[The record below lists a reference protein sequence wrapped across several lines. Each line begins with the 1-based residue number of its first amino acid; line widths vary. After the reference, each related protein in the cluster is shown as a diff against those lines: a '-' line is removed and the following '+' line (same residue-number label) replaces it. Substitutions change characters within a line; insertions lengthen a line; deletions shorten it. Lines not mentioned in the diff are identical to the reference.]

1 RGRIDVGPH
10 PLGLVALELE
20 DLDRAA
26 AIDAAAA
33 VRLVLPLR
41 HHDVALGDEVAQPK
55 GDPLGEDSRQQLMA
69 HVVPALEAAGDP
81 GRAGHLDRVVL
92 GLVRK
97 GGLVVAAVVRL
108 VEGADDRLVALA
120 APAGVVGHVAD
131 LPGRAPARSGR
142 RLPSAGRFRQPNAY
156 SNAHSKT
163 ITRRAAVP
171 RRM

>member
-1 RGRIDVGPH
+1 MSTGGGTGRLGVDPRRAPPRARPAGDATRRRVASRRRTPPAAPDRRTPH
-10 PLGLVALELE
+10 PLDLVALELE

-26 AIDAAAA
+26 AVDAAAA

-41 HHDVALGDEVAQPK
+41 HHDVALGDEVAQPE

-69 HVVPALEAAGDP
+69 HVVPALEAPGDP
-81 GRAGHLDRVVL
+81 RRAGHLDRVVL

-120 APAGVVGHVAD
+120 APAGVVEHRG
-131 LPGRAPARSGR
+131 
-142 RLPSAGRFRQPNAY
+142 
-156 SNAHSKT
+156 
-163 ITRRAAVP
+163 
-171 RRM
+171 